1 MTDFRPE
8 CIINLHV
15 EIRGKPGRISWACS
29 ITREK
34 HGRVVLARKLLG
46 EGLRE
51 EAELAALEFGFAQAN
66 RFQQEKV
73 EVTATFPLESTL
85 EGSGRKLS
93 PGLKP
98 RREAVLKAWM
108 GFRLRKL
115 GRMEGPEALALR
127 EAAEKAFVRR

>member
-15 EIRGKPGRISWACS
+15 EIRGKPGRMAWACS

-34 HGRVVLARKLLG
+34 HGRVVLARALLG
-46 EGLRE
+46 EVPRE
-51 EAELAALEFGFAQAN
+51 EAELAALEFGFSQAN

-85 EGSGRKLS
+85 EGSGRKLA
-93 PGLKP
+93 PELKI
-98 RREAVLKAWM
+98 RRESVLKAWK
-108 GFRLRKL
+108 GFRLHKL
-115 GRMEGPEALALR
+115 GRMTGPEALALR
-127 EAAEKAFVRR
+127 EAAEKAFIRH

>member
-15 EIRGKPGRISWACS
+15 EIRGKPARLSWACS

-46 EGLRE
+46 DVPRE
-51 EAELAALEFGFAQAN
+51 EAEIAALEFGFAQAN

-85 EGSGRKLS
+85 EGSGRKL
-93 PGLKP
+93 PPDLKP
-98 RREAVLKAWM
+98 RREGVLKAWK
-108 GFRLRKL
+108 GFRLHKI
-115 GRMEGPEALALR
+115 GRMTGPEALALR
-127 EAAEKAFVRR
+127 EAAEKASLRR